1 MCYNIAREFW
11 GEQMASER
19 VAEKVLKAEDGQLR
33 DYELLLIISP
43 KVVDEELAAVVEKI
57 NQMVTERGGTTSS
70 VEHWGKRKLAYPIE
84 HLTEGNY
91 VLIKFRLEPSQ
102 CKQLEASLRISE
114 EVLRHL
120 LIKLA
125 S

>member
-70 VEHWGKRKLAYPIE
+70 VEQWGKRKLAYPIE
-84 HLTEGNY
+84 HLAEGNY

>member
-19 VAEKVLKAEDGQLR
+19 VAEKVLKAENGQLR
-33 DYELLLIISP
+33 DYELLLIINP